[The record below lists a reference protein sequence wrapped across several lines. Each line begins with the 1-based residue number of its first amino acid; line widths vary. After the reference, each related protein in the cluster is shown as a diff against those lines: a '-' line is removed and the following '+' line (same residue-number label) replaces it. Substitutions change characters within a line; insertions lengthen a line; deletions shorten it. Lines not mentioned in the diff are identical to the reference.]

1 MKKEDFI
8 PLIEIQSLDSKIM
21 KLEKTISEELKRLDH
36 LNGLNNKNEIKLSGL
51 LSKKNDLDQEV
62 LEIEEELNTFEKKIE
77 KANQDLMKSSSNNEV
92 VKLESFIKESS
103 QEAEFLEENALTK
116 MEQSESLLIEI
127 SKAAEFKKNFPQTL
141 QEFEVEIKNDNEKV
155 FNALNTAKERRDELI
170 NAMPTSLR
178 SSYLGKKKV
187 MDKPVCFLL
196 ENRCDNCKTQLDQF
210 TISSIQRYLD
220 INFCPTCKKILVS
233 RDILY

>member
-36 LNGLNNKNEIKLSGL
+36 LNGLNNKNEIKLSEL
-51 LSKKNDLDQEV
+51 LNKKNDLDKEV
-62 LEIEEELNTFEKKIE
+62 LEIEVEVDTLEKKIE
-77 KANQDLMKSSSNNEV
+77 KANQDLMKSTSNNEV

-103 QEAEFLEENALTK
+103 KKVEFAEENALTK
-116 MEQSESLLIEI
+116 MELLESLLIEI
-127 SKAAEFKKNFPQTL
+127 SKSNEFKKNFPQTL
-141 QEFEVEIKNDNEKV
+141 QEFEIEIKNDNEKV
-155 FNALNTAKERRDELI
+155 FNSLDSAKERRGELI
-170 NAMPTSLR
+170 NEMPTSLR

-196 ENRCDNCKTQLDQF
+196 GNRCDNCKTQIDQF
-210 TISSIQRYLD
+210 TISSIQKYLD

-233 RDILY
+233 KDILY